1 MKVLGAIREVNE
13 YDMAISLPNGLGGF
27 VHITNINEKITE
39 RLKNI
44 LEVDESGNTEVR
56 GYFKLQGTNIQKYVI
71 KGFSFDVELRTPSPL
86 KTSKLTLKLP

>member
-44 LEVDESGNTEVR
+44 LEADESGDTEVR
-56 GYFKLQGTNIQKYVI
+56 KY
-71 KGFSFDVELRTPSPL
+71 L
-86 KTSKLTLKLP
+86 KQTSDENREKYQFGIVK

>member
-44 LEVDESGNTEVR
+44 LEVDESGNTGVSC
-56 GYFKLQGTNIQKYVI
+56 
-71 KGFSFDVELRTPSPL
+71 FSFDVELRTPSP
-86 KTSKLTLKLP
+86 P

>member
-27 VHITNINEKITE
+27 VHITNINEKITK

-44 LEVDESGNTEVR
+44 LEADESGDTEVR
-56 GYFKLQGTNIQKYVI
+56 KYFKQTSDENREKYQFGIV
-71 KGFSFDVELRTPSPL
+71 K
-86 KTSKLTLKLP
+86 

>member
-56 GYFKLQGTNIQKYVI
+56 EYFKQTSDENKEKYQFGIV
-71 KGFSFDVELRTPSPL
+71 K
-86 KTSKLTLKLP
+86 